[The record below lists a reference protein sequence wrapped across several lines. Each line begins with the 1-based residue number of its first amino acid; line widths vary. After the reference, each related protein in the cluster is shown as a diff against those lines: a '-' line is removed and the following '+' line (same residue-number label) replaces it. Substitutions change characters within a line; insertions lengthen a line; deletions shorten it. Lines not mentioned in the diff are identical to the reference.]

1 MKILGIDLAYNHAGW
16 AFMEEPKNKTRKLKL
31 IEKDIISVDDKL
43 KLNMAQKLVFMS
55 KELFKV
61 IRKYKP
67 DIVVLEDTFTGANAE
82 VTAKLNNA
90 KGMALVLIYNLMKS
104 EPICATAATV
114 RSCIGIKSKEDVF
127 YYYQKLYKLPKDFK
141 KYNDLSDAIALAHY
155 YYYTKNNMCAEK
167 KSKSKKS
174 KKK

>member
-1 MKILGIDLAYNHAGW
+1 MRILGIDLAYNHAGW
-16 AFMEEPKNKTRKLKL
+16 ALMEEPKKKTNKLKL
-31 IEKDIISVDDKL
+31 IDKDMIMVDYKL

-61 IRKYKP
+61 IRKHKP
-67 DIVVLEDTFTGANAE
+67 DVVVLEDTFTGANAE

-90 KGMALVLIYNLMKS
+90 KGMALVLIYNLMKK

-127 YYYQKLYKLPKDFK
+127 NHYQKMYKLINDFK
-141 KYNDLSDAIALAHY
+141 KYNDLSDAIALAY
-155 YYYTKNNMCAEK
+155 YYYYKENNLCAEK
-167 KSKSKKS
+167 KTKPR